1 MISLWSIT
9 DKGAVRQQNED
20 SCRCWV
26 RSDGLA
32 AAVICDGMGGARA
45 GKVASTIALEA
56 FCEVLE
62 REAANW
68 STSPDHV
75 LSTAADVANQVVF
88 FKAGMESACA
98 GMGTTLVAA
107 LVVGDKAHILNV
119 GDSRAYHVTSEGI
132 ARVTRDHSV
141 VEDLVS
147 HGEITPE
154 QARLHPQ
161 RNLITR
167 ALGAEKT
174 VKADLYELPVKE
186 GDFLLLC
193 SDGLT
198 NMATDQEILYELL
211 HGGPAEDCCQRL
223 LDITLT
229 RGAPDNVTV
238 VLIQM

>member
-20 SCRCWV
+20 SSRCWV
-26 RSDGLA
+26 RADGLA

-45 GKVASTIALEA
+45 GKVASTIAVES

-62 REAANW
+62 REGANW
-68 STSPDHV
+68 SASPGQV
-75 LSTAADVANQVVF
+75 LTTAAEVANQAVY
-88 FKAGMESACA
+88 FKAEMESACS

-107 LVVGDKAHILNV
+107 LVVGNKACILNV

-132 ARVTRDHSV
+132 TRISRDHSV
-141 VEDLVS
+141 VEDLIS

-174 VKADLYELPVKE
+174 VKADLYEIPVKE

-198 NMATDQEILYELL
+198 NLATDQEILYELL